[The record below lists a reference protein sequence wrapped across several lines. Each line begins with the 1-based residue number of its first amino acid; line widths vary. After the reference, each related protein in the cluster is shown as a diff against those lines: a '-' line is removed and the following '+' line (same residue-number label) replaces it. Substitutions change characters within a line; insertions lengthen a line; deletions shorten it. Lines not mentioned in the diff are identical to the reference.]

1 MTATP
6 GAKAF
11 HASPSRSAFCER
23 KPADAKPAG
32 SADNL
37 LRRAVL
43 GRLIAHPLVRAGHIC
58 VAATAG
64 GVTLSGYVTSNVQ
77 RDAAITATRRVEGV
91 DQVVDNLTVAVP
103 CSEVADPGP
112 EGLEVRPLFT
122 AAQLIRAIRTAPVPE
137 AGVVHPGLRP

>member
-1 MTATP
+1 MTAAP
-6 GAKAF
+6 EAKAF

-64 GVTLSGYVTSNVQ
+64 SVTLSGYVTSNAQ

-122 AAQLIRAIRTAPVPE
+122 AAQLIGTIRTAPVAE

>member
-1 MTATP
+1 MTAVP

-11 HASPSRSAFCER
+11 NTSPLRSAFCER
-23 KPADAKPAG
+23 NPVDAKPAG

-64 GVTLSGYVTSNVQ
+64 GVTLSGYVTSNAQ

-122 AAQLIRAIRTAPVPE
+122 AAQLIGTIRTAPVPE
-137 AGVVHPGLRP
+137 AGVIHPGLRP

>member
-1 MTATP
+1 MTAAP

-11 HASPSRSAFCER
+11 HASPARSAFCER
-23 KPADAKPAG
+23 KLADAKPAG

-64 GVTLSGYVTSNVQ
+64 AVTLSGYVTSNAQ
-77 RDAAITATRRVEGV
+77 RDAAITAARRVEGV

-122 AAQLIRAIRTAPVPE
+122 AAQLIGTIRTAPVAD

>member
-1 MTATP
+1 
-6 GAKAF
+6 
-11 HASPSRSAFCER
+11 
-23 KPADAKPAG
+23 
-32 SADNL
+32 
-37 LRRAVL
+37 
-43 GRLIAHPLVRAGHIC
+43 

-64 GVTLSGYVTSNVQ
+64 SVTLSGYVTSNAQ

-122 AAQLIRAIRTAPVPE
+122 AAQLIRTIRTAPVPE
-137 AGVVHPGLRP
+137 AGVVHLGLRP

>member
-1 MTATP
+1 MTAAP

-11 HASPSRSAFCER
+11 NTSPRRSALCER
-23 KPADAKPAG
+23 KRVDAKPGG

-43 GRLIAHPLVRAGHIC
+43 GRLIAHPLVRTGHIC
-58 VAATAG
+58 VAAAAG
-64 GVTLSGYVTSNVQ
+64 DVTLSGYVTSNAQ

-103 CSEVADPGP
+103 CAEVADPGP
-112 EGLEVRPLFT
+112 EVLEDRPQFT
-122 AAQLIRAIRTAPVPE
+122 AARLIKAIKTMPAPKPR
-137 AGVVHPGLRP
+137 VVHLSFRP

>member
-1 MTATP
+1 MTAAP
-6 GAKAF
+6 EAKAF
-11 HASPSRSAFCER
+11 QASPSRSAVCER

-64 GVTLSGYVTSNVQ
+64 GVTLSGYVTSNAQ

-122 AAQLIRAIRTAPVPE
+122 AAQLIGTIRTAPVPE
-137 AGVVHPGLRP
+137 AGVIHPGLRP

>member
-1 MTATP
+1 MTAAP

-23 KPADAKPAG
+23 KPVDAKPAG

-64 GVTLSGYVTSNVQ
+64 GVTLSGYVTSNAQ

-103 CSEVADPGP
+103 CSEVADRGP

-122 AAQLIRAIRTAPVPE
+122 AAQLIRTIRTAPVPE

>member
-1 MTATP
+1 MTAVP

-11 HASPSRSAFCER
+11 NTSPLRSAFCER
-23 KPADAKPAG
+23 NSVDAKPAG

-64 GVTLSGYVTSNVQ
+64 GVTLSGYVTCNAQ
-77 RDAAITATRRVEGV
+77 RDAAVTATRRIEGV

-112 EGLEVRPLFT
+112 EVLEVRPLFT
-122 AAQLIRAIRTAPVPE
+122 AARLIRAIKTVPVPE
-137 AGVVHPGLRP
+137 AGVARPGLRP

>member
-1 MTATP
+1 MTAAP
-6 GAKAF
+6 EAKAF

-64 GVTLSGYVTSNVQ
+64 GVTLSGYVTSNAQ
-77 RDAAITATRRVEGV
+77 KYAAITATRRVEGV

-122 AAQLIRAIRTAPVPE
+122 AAQLIRTIRTAPVPE
-137 AGVVHPGLRP
+137 AGVVHLGLRP

>member
-1 MTATP
+1 MTAAP
-6 GAKAF
+6 EAKAF

-64 GVTLSGYVTSNVQ
+64 GVTLSGYVTSNAQ

-91 DQVVDNLTVAVP
+91 DQVMDNLTVAVP

-122 AAQLIRAIRTAPVPE
+122 AAQLIRTIRTAPVPE

>member
-1 MTATP
+1 MTAAP
-6 GAKAF
+6 EAKAF
-11 HASPSRSAFCER
+11 QASPSRSAFCER

-64 GVTLSGYVTSNVQ
+64 GVTLSGYVTSNAQ

-122 AAQLIRAIRTAPVPE
+122 AAQLIRTIRTAPVPE
-137 AGVVHPGLRP
+137 AGGVHPGLRP

>member
-1 MTATP
+1 MTAAP
-6 GAKAF
+6 EAKAF

-64 GVTLSGYVTSNVQ
+64 GVTLSGYVTSNAQ

-122 AAQLIRAIRTAPVPE
+122 AAQLIRTIRTAPVPE
-137 AGVVHPGLRP
+137 AGVVHLGLRP

>member
-1 MTATP
+1 MTGAP

-64 GVTLSGYVTSNVQ
+64 GVTLSGYVTSNAQ
-77 RDAAITATRRVEGV
+77 RDAAITATRRVEGA

-112 EGLEVRPLFT
+112 EGLEVRPLFA
-122 AAQLIRAIRTAPVPE
+122 AAQLIRTIRTAPVPE
-137 AGVVHPGLRP
+137 AGVVHLGLRP

>member
-1 MTATP
+1 MTAAP
-6 GAKAF
+6 EAKAF

-64 GVTLSGYVTSNVQ
+64 SVTLSGYVTSNAQ

-122 AAQLIRAIRTAPVPE
+122 AAQLIGTIRTAPVPE
-137 AGVVHPGLRP
+137 AGVVHLGLRP

>member
-1 MTATP
+1 MTAAP
-6 GAKAF
+6 EAKAF

-64 GVTLSGYVTSNVQ
+64 GVTLSGYVTSNAQ

-122 AAQLIRAIRTAPVPE
+122 AAQLIGTIRTAPVAE

>member
-1 MTATP
+1 MTAVP

-11 HASPSRSAFCER
+11 HASPSRSTFCER
-23 KPADAKPAG
+23 KPVDAKPAG

-43 GRLIAHPLVRAGHIC
+43 GRLIAHPLVRACHIC

-64 GVTLSGYVTSNVQ
+64 SVTLSGYVTSNAQ

-122 AAQLIRAIRTAPVPE
+122 AAQLIGTIRTAPVAE

>member
-1 MTATP
+1 MTAAP

-11 HASPSRSAFCER
+11 QASPSRSAFCER
-23 KPADAKPAG
+23 KPVDAKPAG

-64 GVTLSGYVTSNVQ
+64 CVTLSGYVTSNAQ

-103 CSEVADPGP
+103 CSEMADPGP

-122 AAQLIRAIRTAPVPE
+122 AAQLIGTIRTAPVAD

>member
-1 MTATP
+1 MTAAP

-11 HASPSRSAFCER
+11 QASPARSAFCER
-23 KPADAKPAG
+23 KLADAKPAG

-64 GVTLSGYVTSNVQ
+64 GVTLSGYVTSNAQ

-122 AAQLIRAIRTAPVPE
+122 AAQLIGTIRTAPVAE

>member
-1 MTATP
+1 MTAAP

-11 HASPSRSAFCER
+11 QASPSRSAFCER
-23 KPADAKPAG
+23 KPVDAKPAG

-64 GVTLSGYVTSNVQ
+64 CVTLSGYVTSNAQ

-122 AAQLIRAIRTAPVPE
+122 AAQLIGTIRTAPVAD

>member
-1 MTATP
+1 MTAAP
-6 GAKAF
+6 GAKASN
-11 HASPSRSAFCER
+11 ASPSRSAFCEW

-64 GVTLSGYVTSNVQ
+64 GVTLSGYVTSNAQ

-91 DQVVDNLTVAVP
+91 DQVMDNLTVAVP

-122 AAQLIRAIRTAPVPE
+122 AAQLIGTIPTAPVPE

>member
-1 MTATP
+1 MTAAP
-6 GAKAF
+6 EAKAF

-64 GVTLSGYVTSNVQ
+64 SVTLSGYVTSNAQ

-122 AAQLIRAIRTAPVPE
+122 AAQLIRTIRTAPVPE